1 MKTYFHYILTSIL
14 FITTFNSSSQGIAIK
29 KENKVKILEKNLK
42 KTGLLK
48 NLKNIYSCVIN
59 YETLI
64 ENADGL
70 EIIGKV
76 IYKDPNYFY
85 HSENRIFQEEQ
96 QIFTTKF
103 DGKNCLVEREIDKIT
118 TSNKISKELMNE
130 KYISNNPFYTSFL
143 FDNIDKVLS
152 IEKIKKDRK
161 TVFELKINDN
171 KCDSLLLYIDETSYF
186 LIQKK
191 IYKNNILNSII
202 YSDFKNVEGFVIP
215 HKETSN
221 KYINNKLA
229 QTLNKEIVSLD
240 LNVDINDT
248 IFK

>member
-1 MKTYFHYILTSIL
+1 MKTNFHYILGVIL
-14 FITTFNSSSQGIAIK
+14 FITTSYSTSQSIGLK

-42 KTGLLK
+42 KTGLKK
-48 NLKNIYSCVIN
+48 NLKNINSCVIN
-59 YETLI
+59 YETFI
-64 ENADGL
+64 NNADGL
-70 EIIGKV
+70 EITGKV
-76 IYKDPNYFY
+76 IFKDPNYFY
-85 HSENRIFQEEQ
+85 HSENRIFQKEQ

-103 DGKNCLVEREIDKIT
+103 DGKNCLVEREIDKLT

-161 TVFELKINDN
+161 TIFELKINDN
-171 KCDSLLLYIDETSYF
+171 TCDSLLLYIDAASYF
-186 LIQKK
+186 IIQRK
-191 IYKNNILNSII
+191 IYKNNSLNSII

-229 QTLNKEIVSLD
+229 QTSNKKIVSVN